1 MKPADANAAGSQP
14 ARSPLIPPWVIVSGL
29 TLLMG
34 LVFLTDEH
42 RWDRS
47 GLKDYVESAEE
58 RADAAVS
65 GNNMRRLAFLVLGTA
80 GAVLLVG
87 SRKLP
92 ALREPMGLCIL
103 LATGWTFASV
113 LWAGSASFTVK
124 RLLLLTLCTSGAVG
138 IASTLS
144 LRQLAMVTLT
154 VTGSYLMLGIVA
166 ELLQGNFRP
175 WAGGYRFA
183 GTLHPNAQ
191 STNCG
196 SMALAAIALWRG
208 SSEQNRVAGCWF
220 PGLKH
225 VAAGLFLVAMFFLIL
240 TKSRTA
246 LAGILLVVGLIW
258 STKQKLGSNIV
269 LAGAGLLLVLL
280 VSYTVFISGVGNSV
294 GDAANIGRADSQ
306 GALNGRLPIWEICIR
321 RVGTQM
327 PIGFGYDGFW
337 TPERIEDVSWELGWS
352 ISSAHS
358 EYIEIA
364 LGLGVIGLGLYL
376 LVQTVG
382 IGWFWLRYLRLGHGG
397 DAMIFGILTI
407 GAIQGFMETGYLHP
421 SSLAPFIA
429 LTGMTRL
436 AFFTDHQTQWQ
447 GAV

>member
-1 MKPADANAAGSQP
+1 MSTTTPQLHTTHPLRIPQLPSWLLVAGC
-14 ARSPLIPPWVIVSGL
+14 
-29 TLLMG
+29 TLLVG

-58 RADAAVS
+58 RAVAAVS
-65 GNNMRRLAFLVLGTA
+65 GNNMRRLAFLALGGTGVVL
-80 GAVLLVG
+80 LLVG
-87 SRKLP
+87 RKLP
-92 ALREPMGLCIL
+92 ALREPMGLCLL
-103 LATGWTFASV
+103 LATGWTFGSLV
-113 LWAGSASFTVK
+113 WADAFSFTVK
-124 RLLLLTLCTSGAVG
+124 RLLLLTLCAGGVAG
-138 IASTLS
+138 MASVLS
-144 LRQLAMVTLT
+144 LRQLCIVLMC
-154 VTGSYLMLGIVA
+154 VTGFYLGLGIVA
-166 ELLQGNFRP
+166 EILQGNFRP

-196 SMALAAIALWRG
+196 AMALASFALWREAAK
-208 SSEQNRVAGCWF
+208 SSDRRSLRLSARHF
-220 PGLKH
+220 F
-225 VAAGLFLVAMFFLIL
+225 AAVFMCALFFLLL

-246 LAGILLVVGLIW
+246 AAAVLMALGLIW
-258 STKQKLGSNIV
+258 ATAQRFGANLIM
-269 LAGAGLLLVLL
+269 AGVGLLFVLL
-280 VSYTVFISGVGNSV
+280 VGYAVAVTGAGNSV
-294 GDAANIGRADSQ
+294 GDAASMGRADSQ
-306 GALNGRLPIWEICIR
+306 GALNGRLPIWDICIR
-321 RVGTQM
+321 RVGPQM

-337 TPERIEDVSWELGWS
+337 TAERIESVSWELGWS

-382 IGWFWLRYLRLGHGG
+382 IGWFWLRYVRLGHGG
-397 DAMIFGILTI
+397 DAMVLGLLLV
-407 GAIQGFMETGYLHP
+407 GGVQGFMETGYLHP

-436 AFFTDHQTQWQ
+436 AFFTDHRTSWT